1 MIKEHDQQAKMKA
14 TPRKLAYVDSNKEA
28 PVGSLARGFSD
39 RFSLESSGTSDTRK
53 QTRSASKSWRTPSK
67 NKESTHLRRSRRLE
81 DRSITKEKV
90 RRERSKPKGKGFGH
104 QETSSDSEREEGLE
118 DACIFSTAAEQKE
131 WPMPVWCKMFRQ
143 TLGRAARNWFDDL
156 DPKSVDNFEELS
168 QKLLEEFSQ
177 QKRYAKDLTEIHGI
191 KRRQNEGLQAFMDRF
206 KSESSHIKGV
216 HIVLCISAF
225 MHGHGHPELAKK
237 LNDKIP
243 KTMNKM
249 FERARA
255 FIRGEVADG
264 SAEMVKTQK
273 MQSSDG
279 RFFRRNT
286 SSPWSK
292 RSSSN
297 YGESR
302 KNISNEDLKK
312 EEIKIAPLWVKLHH
326 VPIVAYSEV
335 GLSLIA
341 TQLGRPIMM
350 DSYIKGIVDSYIASK
365 MKEALD
371 VATAYAVAAS
381 LSEFELKKI
390 LIDKMEANKSVNR
403 SDNQKN
409 IYNALV
415 ESYNSDKDIM
425 SSYGDVVILKRG
437 QDDQDKDEDPSAGS
451 DQGTKRRKSGK
462 DTKSSKDIR
471 SKKKESPVQLKY
483 DQHAYF
489 GTSHWGPKRQN
500 FYGYESNLTSSKDV
514 YSIRRIIAVT
524 RLTILKMYDYG
535 HLEEIEVYRDDQQLY
550 TFKEV
555 MEYVNDVRTALHDIA
570 ARIRMEYLPMRKWS
584 NLDKKRDRV
593 MVKYIEKQLYQRRL
607 MRNLKMFVGGRI
619 YEKDLR
625 LLERTI

>member
-118 DACIFSTAAEQKE
+118 DAC
-131 WPMPVWCKMFRQ
+131 
-143 TLGRAARNWFDDL
+143 RAARNWFDDL

-264 SAEMVKTQK
+264 SAEMV
-273 MQSSDG
+273 
-279 RFFRRNT
+279 
-286 SSPWSK
+286 
-292 RSSSN
+292 
-297 YGESR
+297 Y
-302 KNISNEDLKK
+302 
-312 EEIKIAPLWVKLHH
+312 
-326 VPIVAYSEV
+326 
-335 GLSLIA
+335 
-341 TQLGRPIMM
+341 
-350 DSYIKGIVDSYIASK
+350 
-365 MKEALD
+365 
-371 VATAYAVAAS
+371 
-381 LSEFELKKI
+381 
-390 LIDKMEANKSVNR
+390 
-403 SDNQKN
+403 
-409 IYNALV
+409 
-415 ESYNSDKDIM
+415 
-425 SSYGDVVILKRG
+425 
-437 QDDQDKDEDPSAGS
+437 PS
-451 DQGTKRRKSGK
+451 
-462 DTKSSKDIR
+462 
-471 SKKKESPVQLKY
+471 
-483 DQHAYF
+483 
-489 GTSHWGPKRQN
+489 
-500 FYGYESNLTSSKDV
+500 
-514 YSIRRIIAVT
+514 
-524 RLTILKMYDYG
+524 
-535 HLEEIEVYRDDQQLY
+535 
-550 TFKEV
+550 
-555 MEYVNDVRTALHDIA
+555 
-570 ARIRMEYLPMRKWS
+570 
-584 NLDKKRDRV
+584 
-593 MVKYIEKQLYQRRL
+593 
-607 MRNLKMFVGGRI
+607 
-619 YEKDLR
+619 
-625 LLERTI
+625 